1 MAARHQQAF
10 VDLRATA
17 IGIGTRERQRP
28 ATDLDQRIARPIGD
42 RCRDADADARIGID
56 RGLRTRGRRHDKAP
70 RRSAAVVGH
79 QVVAIGRELQ
89 RVEALRALHRH
100 RARRGARV
108 AAEHGHRAHPCSRC
122 RVRRC
127 IVDPGAGEAGPDATR
142 ATAPELQR
150 LARALHRQVDLAAL
164 AGVQLMPDHRE
175 ASPRAAD
182 LLRIE
187 LAGERARVLE
197 QPVPTRRRCARPQR
211 TAQSE
216 IPPHLHQVIADA
228 PHGTGLAQLEDAGGA
243 AAQRERAADGQGA
256 RAAARR
262 QRAAAGDIHTAIDAA
277 HAAERAAI
285 NLHIAADG
293 TVHRQR
299 ACVDVDRPAV
309 REAVPGKYQRARAGL
324 GQRTRSA
331 EDAA

>member
-1 MAARHQQAF
+1 
-10 VDLRATA
+10 
-17 IGIGTRERQRP
+17 
-28 ATDLDQRIARPIGD
+28 
-42 RCRDADADARIGID
+42 
-56 RGLRTRGRRHDKAP
+56 
-70 RRSAAVVGH
+70 
-79 QVVAIGRELQ
+79 
-89 RVEALRALHRH
+89 
-100 RARRGARV
+100 
-108 AAEHGHRAHPCSRC
+108 
-122 RVRRC
+122 
-127 IVDPGAGEAGPDATR
+127 
-142 ATAPELQR
+142 
-150 LARALHRQVDLAAL
+150 
-164 AGVQLMPDHRE
+164 MPDHRE

-256 RAAARR
+256 GAAARR

-331 EDAA
+331 EDAAQGQRRPRARIEAATGRTGSDGPRRAEGGRALQAAAVQRQRAARRAQIDVGRHGEDAALDRGAAGIAVAARKREHAGPGLDQRPPGNNAGQPERG